1 MSDTQHVK
9 YASPH
14 RSRFLGT
21 TCLRI
26 SIVAVI
32 IGLTA
37 AFTRVGVLVP
47 IALLVAV
54 AGIIFGHWAGPR
66 RSGQALIGALLSYA
80 VAAGMVFGVMIP
92 NYAQARTVAMTNE
105 CARNLREIDDA
116 KQQWAVKFRKG
127 NREIPASKDLEP
139 FLPDGK
145 FPQCPSGGTYD
156 IHAITETPTC
166 SVKSH
171 NSKPE

>member
-1 MSDTQHVK
+1 MSDTQHIK

-14 RSRFLGT
+14 RSRFLGA

-32 IGLTA
+32 AGLAA

-80 VAAGMVFGVMIP
+80 VALGMVFGMMIP
-92 NYAQARTVAMTNE
+92 NYARARSVATTNE

-127 NREIPASKDLEP
+127 NREIPTSKDLEP
-139 FLPDGK
+139 FMPGGK
-145 FPQCPSGGTYD
+145 FPSCPSGGTYN
-156 IHAITETPTC
+156 IRSVTETPTC
-166 SVKSH
+166 SVEAH
-171 NSKPE
+171 NQAK